1 MGVDLIPAMVSIN
14 IPPSPPTHPGT
25 ARYILQ
31 DKRDYIVIIW

>member
-14 IPPSPPTHPGT
+14 IPPSPSHPGT